1 MGGGKSTAEKRPLD
15 DDDEGRKKR
24 TQSSLYVSHHT
35 HTQIKHIIIMAS
47 KPTEMCV
54 VEKSGAREYK
64 VLLLLLFSFSSPSF
78 PCERFVLP
86 SSHCV
91 CCDYSFF
98 SLSLSAV
105 TRSGGSPSPPLVVDV
120 WRWKGGGRTSR
131 AVLFSRPVE
140 FRRRLFLSSQKL
152 GAKRRAPLL
161 ETIGLMREKASSTPH
176 SPSKIARNPIAP
188 LETRANAL
196 EPSPRDFRV
205 GNGFVRANRPRLSRC
220 AVVDGSLTTKRRR
233 SVTTKV
239 VGPFFFPFFY
249 LS

>member
-1 MGGGKSTAEKRPLD
+1 
-15 DDDEGRKKR
+15 
-24 TQSSLYVSHHT
+24 
-35 HTQIKHIIIMAS
+35 MAS

-91 CCDYSFF
+91 LRLLVFF
-98 SLSLSAV
+98 SLSLSLSLSAV
-105 TRSGGSPSPPLVVDV
+105 TRSGGSPSLVVDV

-140 FRRRLFLSSQKL
+140 FRRRRRLFVSSQKL

-161 ETIGLMREKASSTPH
+161 ETIGLMRKSVVDTTAPQNRAQFNRA
-176 SPSKIARNPIAP
+176 ARDAR
-188 LETRANAL
+188 E
-196 EPSPRDFRV
+196 RV
-205 GNGFVRANRPRLSRC
+205 GTISARLSRGKWIC
-220 AVVDGSLTTKRRR
+220 PRESTATFEMRGRGWVVDDEASTKRHDQSRR
-233 SVTTKV
+233 SL
-239 VGPFFFPFFY
+239 FFSLFFIFLEKNFETFGCETFLIRPMKICVHIFVCV

>member
-1 MGGGKSTAEKRPLD
+1 
-15 DDDEGRKKR
+15 
-24 TQSSLYVSHHT
+24 
-35 HTQIKHIIIMAS
+35 MAS

-64 VLLLLLFSFSSPSF
+64 VLFFSSPSSF
-78 PCERFVLP
+78 PCEHFVRVLRLL
-86 SSHCV
+86 V
-91 CCDYSFF
+91 FL

-105 TRSGGSPSPPLVVDV
+105 TRSGGSPSLVVDV
-120 WRWKGGGRTSR
+120 WRRKGGGRTSR

-140 FRRRLFLSSQKL
+140 FRRRRLFVSSQQKL

-161 ETIGLMREKASSTPH
+161 ETIGLMREKASSDTTQPL
-176 SPSKIARNPIAP
+176 KIARNSIAP

-205 GNGFVRANRPRLSRC
+205 GNGCVRANRPRLSRC
-220 AVVDGSLTTKRRR
+220 AAVVDGSSTTKRRR
-233 SVTTKV
+233 SVTGPKSSV
-239 VGPFFFPFFY
+239 PFFFPFFY

>member
-1 MGGGKSTAEKRPLD
+1 MRRREERRSRIQGTPS
-15 DDDEGRKKR
+15 
-24 TQSSLYVSHHT
+24 SSLF
-35 HTQIKHIIIMAS
+35 
-47 KPTEMCV
+47 
-54 VEKSGAREYK
+54 
-64 VLLLLLFSFSSPSF
+64 FSFFSSPSF

-86 SSHCV
+86 SSHYCV
-91 CCDYSFF
+91 LRLLVFF

-105 TRSGGSPSPPLVVDV
+105 TRSGGSPSLVVDV

-140 FRRRLFLSSQKL
+140 FRRRRRRLFVSSQKL

-233 SVTTKV
+233 SVTTTKV
-239 VGPFFFPFFY
+239 VGSFFFPFF
-249 LS
+249 LSFLRKTLRLLGARPF

>member
-1 MGGGKSTAEKRPLD
+1 
-15 DDDEGRKKR
+15 
-24 TQSSLYVSHHT
+24 
-35 HTQIKHIIIMAS
+35 MAS

-91 CCDYSFF
+91 LRLLVFL

-105 TRSGGSPSPPLVVDV
+105 TRSGGSPSLVVDV

-140 FRRRLFLSSQKL
+140 FRRRRRLFVSSQKL

-220 AVVDGSLTTKRRR
+220 AVVDGSSTTKRRR